1 MKLYQ
6 KVSIYGLYKAFIHK
20 KLMIFLCAK
29 VEILKQNKSLTAV
42 IEAHTDGKGSDAYN
56 QNLSDRR
63 AVSVINALKAL
74 DINTSRLKSIGY
86 GESQPIATNDTEA
99 GKAINRRVTA
109 LVNQ

>member
-1 MKLYQ
+1 M
-6 KVSIYGLYKAFIHK
+6 
-20 KLMIFLCAK
+20 
-29 VEILKQNKSLTAV
+29 
-42 IEAHTDGKGSDAYN
+42 
-56 QNLSDRR
+56 
-63 AVSVINALKAL
+63 INALKAL